1 MTTGERIKEARKR
14 AGLTQKQ
21 LADKLGISYVG
32 ISQWENNQR
41 NPKLETL
48 QRIADALGVDVETIG
63 GVSWNEISFSHN
75 VYDFLREKLG
85 YEEGAKEINIP
96 DELFIKLSRASSVYE
111 QRMLIAFNRL
121 NLQGQQAAATHLEEL
136 AEIPRYQKTPPQDEA
151 QDGEEG
157 GV

>member
-14 AGLTQKQ
+14 AGLTQKE

-63 GVSWNEISFSHN
+63 GVSWKEVTLSHN

-85 YEEGAKEINIP
+85 YKDGAQEINVP
-96 DELFIKLSRASSVYE
+96 DDLYIKLIRANNVYE
-111 QRMLIAFNRL
+111 QRILIAFSRL

-136 AEIPRYQKTPPQDEA
+136 AEIPKYQKTPPQDEA
-151 QDGEEG
+151 QDGEER